1 MSRLK
6 SLHILRSK
14 LGSSVLKYDVNDFG
28 VVSPILQMA
37 TTYEVQHLRQ
47 DILRGLSTVWPK
59 SLMQWEMREARN
71 INSTGS
77 YDPRRTIPH
86 PMYAFQIHAVLRV
99 LIDTLVLSSTSPVLQ
114 RPTNFFQLRFTICLG
129 LPPVNAQKGIPVP

>member
-6 SLHILRSK
+6 SLHISRSK

-28 VVSPILQMA
+28 VVSATLQLA

-59 SLMQWEMREARN
+59 TLMQWEMREARN
-71 INSTGS
+71 INSMGL
-77 YDPRRTIPH
+77 YDPRKTIPH
-86 PMYAFQIHAVLRV
+86 PMYAL
-99 LIDTLVLSSTSPVLQ
+99 
-114 RPTNFFQLRFTICLG
+114 
-129 LPPVNAQKGIPVP
+129 